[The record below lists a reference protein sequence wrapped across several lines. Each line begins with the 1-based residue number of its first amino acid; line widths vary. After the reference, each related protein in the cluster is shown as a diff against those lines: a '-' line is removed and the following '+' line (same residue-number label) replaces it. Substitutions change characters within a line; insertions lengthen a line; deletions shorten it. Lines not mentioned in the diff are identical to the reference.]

1 MREYYLFFIKKEIY
15 PIYHKKSASFYRIFS
30 KLRSCDKNNYA
41 YGTSIFFQLCDLVPK
56 TRLQTYFQK
65 KQIKDKNGIFL
76 FEKEKAIV
84 RIMRPCIYI
93 KTKKNLPSLFK
104 LFLYVHPNI
113 FICDFENQDYFWLE
127 QYQKFYQK

>member
-65 KQIKDKNGIFL
+65 KQIKVAWTSNALCFMI
-76 FEKEKAIV
+76 
-84 RIMRPCIYI
+84 
-93 KTKKNLPSLFK
+93 T
-104 LFLYVHPNI
+104 
-113 FICDFENQDYFWLE
+113 
-127 QYQKFYQK
+127 QKMSTRNFR